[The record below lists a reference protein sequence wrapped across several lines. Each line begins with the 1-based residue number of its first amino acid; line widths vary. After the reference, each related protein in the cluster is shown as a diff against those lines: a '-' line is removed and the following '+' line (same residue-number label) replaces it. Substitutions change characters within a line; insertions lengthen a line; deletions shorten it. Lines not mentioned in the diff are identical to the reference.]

1 MIIIMMILVTLTTT
15 TTTIL
20 LIVLLHCDLNFIENL
35 LLLLLQKILQF
46 SERPVG

>member
-1 MIIIMMILVTLTTT
+1 MIIMMMLVTLT